1 MLGSVPGWGT
11 KVPEATWQK
20 RKKKVAQKHIHK
32 WKRIDSPEIKPCL
45 CGQVIYN
52 QGAKYI

>member
-32 WKRIDSPEIKPCL
+32 WKRIDRILNNRIPTVVKVVL
-45 CGQVIYN
+45 
-52 QGAKYI
+52 